1 MKIYIMVSDDVIF
14 KPRVLYRILQRRGK
28 DSCGVAEVRD
38 RKTKKNKKNN
48 QPTYIQFW
56 GIKGFLILGFYSY
69 FLRVLKYFPLPLFI
83 KSRQSNKYV
92 CSFFKVPYEYIYDV
106 NDPHFISRLS
116 SLEPDIILSCQRQIF
131 SEELLKVAKITCI
144 NCHPSKLPRYRG
156 LWPIFAAMIHRDD
169 TIGVTTHA
177 MTQEIDKGA
186 IICQKDLA
194 ISKKYSLMDNYALAH
209 ELYSDVILESL
220 DLMEK
225 KPIFDFPLVPKDA
238 PYYKGPSL
246 EDLKRFR
253 ASGLKIV

>member
-14 KPRVLYRILQRRGK
+14 KPRVLYRILQRRGS
-28 DSCGVAEVRD
+28 DVCGVAEVGY
-38 RKTKKNKKNN
+38 RKTKRNK
-48 QPTYIQFW
+48 QPTDIQFL
-56 GIKGFLILGFYSY
+56 GIKGFLVLGIYNR
-69 FLRVLKYFPLPLFI
+69 FLRIVKHLPLPSFI
-83 KSRQSNKYV
+83 RSRLSNKNV

-106 NDPHFISRLS
+106 NDPHFIGRLS
-116 SLEPDIILSCQRQIF
+116 SLKPDIILSCQRQIF

-169 TIGVTTHA
+169 TIGVTTHT
-177 MTQEIDKGA
+177 MTKEIDKGA
-186 IICQKDLA
+186 IICQKEFS

-220 DLMEK
+220 DLIEK
-225 KPIFDFPLVPKDA
+225 KAIFDFPLVPKDA

>member
-28 DSCGVAEVRD
+28 DICGVAEVRD

-69 FLRVLKYFPLPLFI
+69 FLRVLKYFPLPPFI

-116 SLEPDIILSCQRQIF
+116 SLEPDIILSCQSQIF
-131 SEELLKVAKITCI
+131 SEELLNVAKIACI
-144 NCHPSKLPRYRG
+144 NCHPSKLPKYRG
-156 LWPIFAAMIHRDD
+156 LSPILAAMINGEE
-169 TIGVTTHA
+169 TIGVTVHT
-177 MTQEIDKGA
+177 MTKQIDKGA
-186 IICQKDLA
+186 IICQKEFA
-194 ISKKYSLMDNYALAH
+194 TSKEYSLMDNLSLAH
-209 ELYSDVILESL
+209 ELYSDVILESF
-220 DLMEK
+220 DLLEK
-225 KPIFDFPLVPKDA
+225 KGISDFPWVPNDA
-238 PYYKGPSL
+238 PYYKSPSL
-246 EDLKRFR
+246 EDIKRFR